1 MTTTGGTPSPPTVS
15 GPPDWTPTPALGRA
29 VVLTLVLLV
38 AAVVTGRADLAV
50 LATPFGIGTAV
61 ALRYRPRRP
70 PQPALATRQAHVVE
84 GNELGIDIGIG
95 NDDESAY
102 DLVVIRRE
110 VTAWL
115 ADHDAG
121 RPLAVT
127 VGGERRAKVT
137 VRGEVARWGRHTF
150 APVQV
155 QAVSGDGL
163 LVSRSTTSPALAL
176 KVFPRT
182 DPFDADDAMPNAAGL
197 VGAHRSRRYGDGGEL
212 AGIRR
217 FAPGDRLR
225 RIDWRASLRTREL
238 HVAQTLSDRDA
249 ELVLVLDVLH
259 EAGGSSAGASGQRS
273 TGGAMNAGV
282 DGTASVIDTTVRA
295 AAGIAQHYVGRGD
308 RVRFLEYGGRN
319 RALRAGT
326 GRRHYLMALEWLLGV
341 QSGEG
346 PHDPTEGI
354 FRRHVL
360 PTAALLI
367 VLTPFLDRRSVA
379 AVARLARSGRS
390 VVAVDTLPSYA
401 RPAAGRPGP
410 WSDAAFR
417 MWRLERQN
425 TLAQLLEHGVPTVT
439 WAGAGSLDQVL
450 RDVSRIAAAP
460 R

>member
-1 MTTTGGTPSPPTVS
+1 MAATDGTS
-15 GPPDWTPTPALGRA
+15 DWTPTPALRRA
-29 VVLTLVLLV
+29 VVLALVLLV

-50 LATPFGIGTAV
+50 LAVPFGLGTV
-61 ALRYRPRRP
+61 LALRYRPRQP
-70 PQPALATRQAHVVE
+70 PQPALSTAQGHLVE
-84 GNELGIDIGIG
+84 GHDLGVDITIG

-110 VTAWL
+110 PAVWL
-115 ADHDAG
+115 DDHDAG

-127 VGGERRAKVT
+127 VGGERRAKVS

-155 QAVSGDGL
+155 QALSGDGL
-163 LVSRSTTSPALAL
+163 LVSRSVTSPALAL
-176 KVFPRT
+176 KAFPRT
-182 DPFDADDAMPNAAGL
+182 DPFEADDAMPNAAGL

-212 AGIRR
+212 SGIRR

-225 RIDWRASLRTREL
+225 RIDWRASLRAREL

-259 EAGGSSAGASGQRS
+259 EAGTS
-273 TGGAMNAGV
+273 GGA

-379 AVARLARSGRS
+379 TVARLARSGRS
-390 VVAVDTLPSYA
+390 VVAVDTLPAYA
-401 RPAAGRPGP
+401 RPTTGRTGP

-417 MWRLERQN
+417 VWRLERQN
-425 TLAQLLEHGVPTVT
+425 TLAQLLEHGVPTVA